1 MKPEKRPNN
10 HVHVPSTLS
19 FHFSLILSFI
29 SFLFIPFHPL
39 FIPFHFIPFHP
50 LFISFHFS
58 HLVDLHRP
66 YLHPHEE

>member
-1 MKPEKRPNN
+1 MKTEKRPNN

-19 FHFSLILSFI
+19 FHS
-29 SFLFIPFHPL
+29 IPFHPL

-50 LFISFHFS
+50 LFIPFHSS

>member
-1 MKPEKRPNN
+1 MKAEKRPNN

-19 FHFSLILSFI
+19 F
-29 SFLFIPFHPL
+29 LFILYSFH

-50 LFISFHFS
+50 LFIPFHFS

-66 YLHPHEE
+66 YLHPHED

>member
-19 FHFSLILSFI
+19 FHSI
-29 SFLFIPFHPL
+29 SFL
-39 FIPFHFIPFHP
+39 PFHP

-66 YLHPHEE
+66 YLHPHED